1 MPNTFGLGLS
11 FLAFVGDIL
20 DGAEVQQP
28 AIWFSCRDTG
38 LGQNYIIV

>member
-1 MPNTFGLGLS
+1 MPNTFGLGLL

-20 DGAEVQQP
+20 EVQQP